1 MRRLL
6 AILLCGWLTTICS
19 WAGDSIASQL
29 SYRRFTTLDG
39 LPQMQAETVFQDSE
53 GYVWIGTLSGFV
65 RYDGRTLTPFLKG
78 QRENIVAITETAEG
92 VSGLGFRRQWLVD
105 GDKVTMRFIDPDQQW
120 LTNNADADQHWLLNN
135 FNSTDLPIGI
145 ILLEDEQETH
155 RTLARLTEDGWTPLL
170 KAGVFDLMMPDR
182 KMYIDDDDIYVPTE
196 KGLYVVRHRKWRLL
210 TAKDDFF
217 ALTRME
223 GKLYALAADGIYCS
237 MTDNRRWPPL
247 SLLRLPTM
255 VFSPVRGTTAG
266 SSSPMPTTSISMTD
280 KTYANWPVA
289 SISSKACL

>member
-6 AILLCGWLTTICS
+6 TILLCGWLTIICA
-19 WAGDSIASQL
+19 WAGDTIASQL
-29 SYRRFTTLDG
+29 SYCRLTTLDG

-78 QRENIVAITETAEG
+78 RRENIVAITETAEG

-196 KGLYVVRHRKWRLL
+196 KGLYLVRQEYSGSTGRSSSRSAAPGLPDGTVALHFAARHDV
-210 TAKDDFF
+210 TAPGELFSSNPPEY
-217 ALTRME
+217 AETQVTAIP
-223 GKLYALAADGIYCS
+223 YALWQ
-237 MTDNRRWPPL
+237 NRGAGD
-247 SLLRLPTM
+247 M
-255 VFSPVRGTTAG
+255 QVF
-266 SSSPMPTTSISMTD
+266 MLYD
-280 KTYANWPVA
+280 
-289 SISSKACL
+289 C